1 MKKTLLK
8 CVSVGWALCCA
19 PALMAQTQTPLHLPA
34 IFSDGMV
41 LQQQSSVPVWGWGE
55 ASTTVKIVGSWMP
68 EDTVTAQVDDCG
80 RWKTEISTTR
90 YGGPYTLHIF
100 SDNMP
105 GNRIELKDVLLGEVW
120 LCSGQSNMEW
130 SPKNGIQNQNNE
142 IASADHPTIRY
153 FSLNKRGSDYLQ
165 EDCIAQWETCSPD
178 VMRRRS
184 AVAYFFGKRLKEE
197 LKVPVGLI
205 VSAWGGTPAEVWAPR
220 EVVMGTPEIANAML
234 DKTYPWWPVAPG
246 VLYNSMIFPLMPY
259 EIAGAIWYQ
268 GESNRENPSS
278 YYVLMQKMIESWRK
292 GFGKEFPFY
301 LVQIAPFKYG
311 ATDNG
316 PALIR
321 EAQDRVAREVPNTGM
336 VVTVDVGDPG
346 NIHPAKKVE
355 VGTRLANLALG
366 RHYKVLEKG
375 YESPLF
381 ERMEIEKGKAIVT
394 FTQTES
400 GLVCP
405 DKTING
411 VQIAGEDG
419 AFVPAKAE
427 IRENRLVVSSPEVKS
442 PVAVRYCFDDA
453 TIGNLFNGDGMPVA
467 PFRTDVAK

>member
-1 MKKTLLK
+1 
-8 CVSVGWALCCA
+8 
-19 PALMAQTQTPLHLPA
+19 
-34 IFSDGMV
+34 
-41 LQQQSSVPVWGWGE
+41 
-55 ASTTVKIVGSWMP
+55 
-68 EDTVTAQVDDCG
+68 
-80 RWKTEISTTR
+80 
-90 YGGPYTLHIF
+90 
-100 SDNMP
+100 
-105 GNRIELKDVLLGEVW
+105 
-120 LCSGQSNMEW
+120 
-130 SPKNGIQNQNNE
+130 
-142 IASADHPTIRY
+142 
-153 FSLNKRGSDYLQ
+153 
-165 EDCIAQWETCSPD
+165 
-178 VMRRRS
+178 MRRRS